1 MKIGGVAKEI
11 WGGLKK
17 GEWENRIMVNVKI
30 DNDEI
35 RAQIWLTMEALAYEV
50 RSTGEN
56 AHPEL

>member
-1 MKIGGVAKEI
+1 MGRFK
-11 WGGLKK
+11 KK